1 MEEAPEATKNMTLRL
16 PAELRERLAP
26 IAKRYHRSLH
36 GQIIAMLEESAEREE
51 RATKRKGEGSGNG

>member
-1 MEEAPEATKNMTLRL
+1 MEESTETKNMTLRL
-16 PAELRERLAP
+16 PADLRERLAP

-51 RATKRKGEGSGNG
+51 KAVKRKGEGQSNA